1 MVYQFMRSTHQLFS
15 DNFYKVYRVFGL
27 DGETYETKKKQGAEN
42 GEAVLKVTEA
52 TPVRPAEN
60 QTGSGLPGP
69 APGALD
75 PSGSIDSIT

>member
-1 MVYQFMRSTHQLFS
+1 MEKLMKQ
-15 DNFYKVYRVFGL
+15 
-27 DGETYETKKKQGAEN
+27 KKQDAEN
-42 GEAVLKVTEA
+42 GEAVHKVTEA

>member
-1 MVYQFMRSTHQLFS
+1 MKQ
-15 DNFYKVYRVFGL
+15 
-27 DGETYETKKKQGAEN
+27 KKQDAEN
-42 GEAVLKVTEA
+42 GEAVHKVTEA

-75 PSGSIDSIT
+75 PSGSIDSITQSEKSEQLNAKVSSTPGGHPSISLTHH